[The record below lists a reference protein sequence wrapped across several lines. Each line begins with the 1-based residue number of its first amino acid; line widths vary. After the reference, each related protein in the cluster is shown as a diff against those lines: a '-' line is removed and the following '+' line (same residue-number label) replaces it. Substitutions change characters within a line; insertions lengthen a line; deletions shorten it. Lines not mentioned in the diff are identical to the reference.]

1 MTGVASRTLGIAW
14 LVLMLAVSAAA
25 QQHEHGA
32 TAGEKLGVVNFQT
45 SCTADARAPF
55 NRAMT
60 LLHSFE
66 FGPAIEGFNAT
77 LRADPACGMAGWGI
91 AVSRWGN
98 PFAIAIRPPAQL
110 QQGRDALAAA
120 NAAGLKTPRERAYAA
135 AAAQLFNNAETVD
148 QRTRVVAYR
157 DAMANLSSANPDDTE
172 AAIFYALALAA
183 AASPTDKTYAD
194 QLKAGAI
201 LEALIVKQPDH
212 PGLAHYII
220 HAYDVPPLADK
231 ALAAARRYSQI
242 APSAPHA
249 LHMPSHTF
257 TRLGYWQDS
266 IDANIAS
273 GTVARRL
280 GATSEELHALDYRM
294 YAYLQTAQDA
304 AAHDILAGLPEIN
317 ARFDPA
323 ATTSAA
329 PGTAG
334 LFALAAIPA
343 RYALERGAWA
353 EAAALTWQPRGNPFA
368 DSLTAFAIA
377 LGMARTGDTAGARAA
392 IGNVTAMRD
401 RLTEKKE
408 TYWAGQSEIQR
419 LSASAW
425 LSLAEGRHD
434 EALTGMRTAAE
445 AEDATEKSAVTPGPL
460 APAREL
466 LGEMLL
472 ELKQPADALKEF
484 EATLVKEPNR
494 FRTLYD
500 AANSA
505 RLAGDRQKCREY
517 SAMLVKVCERSDAP
531 GRPELVRARQW
542 AADTQ

>member
-1 MTGVASRTLGIAW
+1 MGVSSRTLGIASFA
-14 LVLMLAVSAAA
+14 LMLTSAAAA

-32 TAGEKLGVVNFQT
+32 TSTEKLGVVNFQT
-45 SCTADARAPF
+45 SCSADAQPLF
-55 NRAMT
+55 NRAVA

-66 FGPAIEGFNAT
+66 FGQAIEGFTAA
-77 LRADPACGMAGWGI
+77 LRADPACGIAEWGI
-91 AVSRWGN
+91 ALSRWGN

-110 QQGRDALAAA
+110 RQGRDALAGATAA
-120 NAAGLKTPRERAYAA
+120 ALKTPRERAYVN
-135 AAAQLFNNAETVD
+135 AAAQLYNNFEAVD

-157 DAMANLSSANPDDTE
+157 DAMAELSAGNPDDTE

-266 IDANIAS
+266 IDANLAS
-273 GTVARRL
+273 GTVAKRL
-280 GATSEELHALDYRM
+280 GATSEELHALDYRT
-294 YAYLQTAQDA
+294 YAYLQTGQLA
-304 AAHDILAGLPEIN
+304 AAHDVLASLPEIN
-317 ARFDPA
+317 ARFDPT

-334 LFALAAIPA
+334 VFALAAIPA

-353 EAAALTWQPRGNPFA
+353 EAAALPWQPRGYPFA
-368 DSLTAFAIA
+368 DSLTAFANA
-377 LGMARTGDTAGARAA
+377 LGAARTGDSAGARTA
-392 IGNVTAMRD
+392 IGRLTVIRD
-401 RLTEKKE
+401 RLTEVKE

-425 LSLAEGRHD
+425 LALAERRRD
-434 EALTGMRTAAE
+434 DALAGMREAAA

-494 FRTLYD
+494 FRALYG
-500 AANSA
+500 AASA
-505 RLAGDRQKCREY
+505 AALAGDRQKAREY
-517 SAMLVKVCERSDAP
+517 SAALVKVCDRADTP
-531 GRPELVRARQW
+531 GRPELAQARRW
-542 AADTQ
+542 AVDR